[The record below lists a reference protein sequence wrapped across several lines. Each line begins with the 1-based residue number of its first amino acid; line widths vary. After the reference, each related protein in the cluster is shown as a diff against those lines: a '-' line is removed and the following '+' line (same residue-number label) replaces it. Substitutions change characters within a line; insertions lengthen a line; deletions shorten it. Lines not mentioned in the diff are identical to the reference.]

1 MPRINRTRAEHAALV
16 ASARRRSL
24 ARAAAVAG
32 RFDERLAEL
41 EAERA
46 AALARGDEL
55 AARAASN
62 SISVLNLH
70 RPKEEPR

>member
-1 MPRINRTRAEHAALV
+1 MPRINRTRAEHSALV
-16 ASARRRSL
+16 AKARRSSRE
-24 ARAAAVAG
+24 ARRAMAVAG

-62 SISVLNLH
+62 SITVLNLH
-70 RPKEEPR
+70 RPKEG